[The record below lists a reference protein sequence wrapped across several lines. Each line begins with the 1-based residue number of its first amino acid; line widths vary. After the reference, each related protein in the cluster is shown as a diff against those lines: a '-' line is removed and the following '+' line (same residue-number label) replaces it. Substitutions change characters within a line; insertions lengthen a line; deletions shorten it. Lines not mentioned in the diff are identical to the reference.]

1 LFLLG
6 EDDMKLSEVQLFEKI
21 YNREW
26 DEDILF
32 EMANIHS
39 DTHGINNI
47 VIWVGMAN
55 KQHGLRVK
63 VSNKKDKFDRNDHF
77 NIQMP
82 SLDYDSSRVAKWITG
97 NHMNSIFKWIKLNQK
112 LLYDYETGKIDN
124 TYAFLKKIS
133 KV

>member
-1 LFLLG
+1 
-6 EDDMKLSEVQLFEKI
+6 MKLEEIELFERRCEK
-21 YNREW
+21 EW
-26 DEDILF
+26 LDDKLF

-39 DTHGINNI
+39 NIHGIDDV

-55 KQHGLRVK
+55 KHHGLRVK